1 MKKFLALALVLAI
14 FCSFATA
21 CGGDSDDKD
30 ETPKIETPAED
41 NNTPTK
47 EEDSKLELEDTT
59 KEEQKPEDNEDLT
72 DEPPIDF

>member
-1 MKKFLALALVLAI
+1 MKKFLALALVFVILC
-14 FCSFATA
+14 FMGNSCD
-21 CGGDSDDKD
+21 GDSN
-30 ETPKIETPAED
+30 TPTPPTYETPAKD

-47 EEDSKLELEDTT
+47 EEDSKPELEDTT